1 MLQAARDPYGY
12 MLSALQLQKLYID
25 RNVAADK
32 LASVTVVADKRCDE
46 WKRLVTPAAGTQCC
60 SVMVCG
66 VASSL
71 LLQYWSFRPQLRR
84 HARDWA

>member
-1 MLQAARDPYGY
+1 VLQAARDPYGY

-25 RNVAADK
+25 RNVATDK

-46 WKRLVTPAAGTQCC
+46 WRRLVTPAAGAQCRC
-60 SVMVCG
+60 VVVCD
-66 VASSL
+66 VAISM
-71 LLQYWSFRPQLRR
+71 LLQCWSFRPQSRL